1 MNGTAGALSPP
12 PAFLTVKGLE
22 KPVPGLADR
31 VARTLK
37 TAMKDTSLLLLLLL
51 YLARRLRTEQEGGQV
66 EARFPKGHADVL
78 PVHSSMNK
86 TVVSETIDGLGN

>member
-22 KPVPGLADR
+22 KPGPGLADR

-51 YLARRLRTEQEGGQV
+51 YLARRLRTEQEGG
-66 EARFPKGHADVL
+66 
-78 PVHSSMNK
+78 SSGGQ
-86 TVVSETIDGLGN
+86 VSERSRRRPTGPQLNEQDGR